1 MLLRINKKIL
11 LSILFHI
18 TYNELL
24 DVVGNLNLKY
34 VLFVPESYD
43 FIAFNYYDS
52 YKVRPMT
59 KDEFKAEK
67 YLLNKDLG
75 VQLSSN
81 ADNMDD
87 VILL

>member
-1 MLLRINKKIL
+1 MFYIA
-11 LSILFHI
+11 H
-18 TYNELL
+18 NELL
-24 DVVGNLNLKY
+24 EIVGNLNLKCL
-34 VLFVPESYD
+34 LFVSGAYD

-59 KDEFKAEK
+59 EDEFKAEK

-75 VQLSSN
+75 VKLSSN

-87 VILL
+87 VILS